1 MARLALNPTRIEL
14 RKCKTRLKSARSGH
28 KLLKDKSDEMVR
40 QFLIYAGRAK
50 QNRAEVERQLSAA
63 IKKFALARAVSSADI
78 IENAL
83 ADSTVN
89 ASVKISIKSIMGV
102 DVPVIKPVTTT
113 ETPVLPY
120 RLYDAPP
127 ELDNAVLGFYAVL
140 ERLLMLA
147 EIEKTCALLAE
158 EIEKTRRRVN
168 ALEYIM
174 IPDLQE
180 TIAYIQM
187 RLDENE
193 RGAIVRL
200 MKVKD
205 KLENKND

>member
-1 MARLALNPTRIEL
+1 MARLAVNPTRIEL
-14 RKCKTRLKSARSGH
+14 RKCKIRLKSAQSGH

-40 QFLIYAGRAK
+40 QFLAYASNAK
-50 QNRAEVERQLSAA
+50 ETRIKVESELAVA
-63 IKKFALARAVSSADI
+63 LKAFALARAISGSHV
-78 IENAL
+78 IEKAIQTSK
-83 ADSTVN
+83 AI
-89 ASVKISIKSIMGV
+89 AQIEISVKSIMGV
-102 DVPVIKPVTTT
+102 DVPLIRPKTLDA
-113 ETPVLPY
+113 TPTLPY
-120 RLYDAPP
+120 HLADAPP
-127 ELDNAVLGFYAVL
+127 ELDDALLGFYAVL
-140 ERLLMLA
+140 ERLLNLA
-147 EIEKTCALLAE
+147 EIEKTCALLAD

-200 MKVKD
+200 MKVKS
-205 KLENKND
+205 KLESVE